1 MSSLVLLANAFW
13 SEINYA
19 NAFCTNQY
27 NRALFLQ
34 TKHALFRKYERQ
46 TSLGKYHQR
55 LFLTDSDDDNESG
68 NNDNES
74 GNNDNDDD
82 YETSKWISVI
92 NQNDWEADFDDTP
105 TSPSWSSFESDDSDE
120 VSSTIESPVD
130 DDETLDDGE
139 AWLDVIQGIS
149 ADEIEFMN
157 TENERAF
164 KVQEM
169 QEWGFSSDE
178 IENALGVAT
187 NDVLDSDDSV
197 LEEFREVERETE
209 FVELDP
215 EIDLEDIESHTTV
228 ERDEDTNEVIRLQNV
243 YVDEVSCIGCTN
255 CANIAQS
262 TFFMEQEHG
271 RARVFRQWGD
281 DDETI
286 AIAIDTCPVD
296 CIHYIPYEELE
307 KLETE
312 RREQNINFAARLMG
326 ESSGLV
332 NSYGGAKPYST
343 AQKISGNMGSRCNN
357 CPNRGCKDCPMYGVG
372 KNPAFQE
379 QDQKRLDRLE
389 AKKRKSTMEN
399 LNKSVDL

>member
-1 MSSLVLLANAFW
+1 MSPLVLLANVFW
-13 SEINYA
+13 SEINHA
-19 NAFCTNQY
+19 NAFSTNQY

-34 TKHALFRKYERQ
+34 TKHALFRKHECQ

-55 LFLTDSDDDNESG
+55 LFLTDSDD
-68 NNDNES
+68 DNES

-120 VSSTIESPVD
+120 FSSTIESPVD
-130 DDETLDDGE
+130 DDEILDDGE
-139 AWLDVIQGIS
+139 AWLDAIQEIS
-149 ADEIEFMN
+149 ANEIDFMN

-215 EIDLEDIESHTTV
+215 EIDLELIESHTTV
-228 ERDEDTNEVIRLQNV
+228 ERDEETNEVIRLQNV

-255 CANIAQS
+255 CAMIAQS

-312 RREQNINFAARLMG
+312 RREQNINFQARLTG
-326 ESSGLV
+326 ESGGMV
-332 NSYGGAKPYST
+332 NSYGGSKPYST
-343 AQKISGNMGSRCNN
+343 AQQISGNMGSRCNN
-357 CPNRGCKDCPMYGVG
+357 CPNRGCKDCPMFGVG

-379 QDQKRLDRLE
+379 KDQKRLDRLE